1 MLLEEM
7 ERHEARLAFKRIKL
21 KENSVRKNCA
31 RKIWESGRVERCPEN
46 SLLHCL
52 KFRDKAGDQIS
63 V

>member
-31 RKIWESGRVERCPEN
+31 RKIWESGRVDANRPV
-46 SLLHCL
+46 LLDMQEHAL
-52 KFRDKAGDQIS
+52 LFK
-63 V
+63 